1 MNESYFNGKYNLII
15 CADFKYDKLPKN
27 IVVRSGRLEDV
38 ALAIRKEEI
47 ENDEV
52 FCGNLIVN
60 SDYGEIDFDKIFSL
74 PLDDNSLYTNNF
86 KNSGHSPSC
95 VLEDKLW
102 YCGSF
107 VLWIFGNGYRTDN
120 TLYGLSRVHRIG
132 LKKIN
137 SDYYKQI
144 SAVEK
149 FDLKEVL

>member
-1 MNESYFNGKYNLII
+1 MVKLILIKYFHFL
-15 CADFKYDKLPKN
+15 
-27 IVVRSGRLEDV
+27 
-38 ALAIRKEEI
+38 
-47 ENDEV
+47 
-52 FCGNLIVN
+52 
-60 SDYGEIDFDKIFSL
+60 
-74 PLDDNSLYTNNF
+74 
-86 KNSGHSPSC
+86 C

-137 SDYYKQI
+137 SDYYKEI